1 MKKWWILQL
10 RLIAFMIDFA
20 LPTLIVSTVFSL
32 IVHDIMG
39 LPVTNTEVM
48 IWGYSLFISVM
59 LKDLGGNSLGKRI
72 TGFKVIS
79 VIGDEKPKI
88 TQLLVRNLFVF
99 FIIQHAVVVTFA
111 QIALAHSDLFGN
123 IKHLVDASASL
134 YRA

>member
-99 FIIQHAVVVTFA
+99 FIPFDAMMILLRSDHRK
-111 QIALAHSDLFGN
+111 IGDLLAKTTVIRTN
-123 IKHLVDASASL
+123 
-134 YRA
+134 

>member
-59 LKDLGGNSLGKRI
+59 LKDLSGNSLGKRI

-99 FIIQHAVVVTFA
+99 FIPFDAMMILLRSDHRK
-111 QIALAHSDLFGN
+111 IGDLLAKTTVIRTN
-123 IKHLVDASASL
+123 
-134 YRA
+134 

>member
-99 FIIQHAVVVTFA
+99 FIPFDAMMVLLRSDHRRIGDL
-111 QIALAHSDLFGN
+111 LAKTMVIRTN
-123 IKHLVDASASL
+123 
-134 YRA
+134 

>member
-99 FIIQHAVVVTFA
+99 FIPFDAMMVLLRIDHRR
-111 QIALAHSDLFGN
+111 IGDLLAKTTVIRTN
-123 IKHLVDASASL
+123 
-134 YRA
+134 

>member
-1 MKKWWILQL
+1 MKKLWILQL

-99 FIIQHAVVVTFA
+99 FIPFDAMMVLLRSDHRRIGDL
-111 QIALAHSDLFGN
+111 LAKTTVIRTN
-123 IKHLVDASASL
+123 
-134 YRA
+134 

>member
-1 MKKWWILQL
+1 MKKLWILQL

-99 FIIQHAVVVTFA
+99 FIPFDAMMVLLRSDHRRIGDL
-111 QIALAHSDLFGN
+111 LAKTSVIRTN
-123 IKHLVDASASL
+123 
-134 YRA
+134 

>member
-99 FIIQHAVVVTFA
+99 FIPFDAMMVLLRSDHRKIGDL
-111 QIALAHSDLFGN
+111 LAKTTVIRTN
-123 IKHLVDASASL
+123 
-134 YRA
+134 

>member
-99 FIIQHAVVVTFA
+99 FIPFDAMMVLLRRDHRKIGDL
-111 QIALAHSDLFGN
+111 LAKTTVIRTN
-123 IKHLVDASASL
+123 
-134 YRA
+134 

>member
-39 LPVTNTEVM
+39 LPFTNTEVM

-59 LKDLGGNSLGKRI
+59 LKDLSGNSLGKRI

-99 FIIQHAVVVTFA
+99 FIPFDAMMILLRSDHRK
-111 QIALAHSDLFGN
+111 IGDLLAKTTVIRTN
-123 IKHLVDASASL
+123 
-134 YRA
+134 

>member
-39 LPVTNTEVM
+39 LPVTNTEAM
-48 IWGYSLFISVM
+48 IWGYSLFISVI

-99 FIIQHAVVVTFA
+99 FIPFDAMMVLLRSDHRRIGDL
-111 QIALAHSDLFGN
+111 LAKTTVIRTN
-123 IKHLVDASASL
+123 
-134 YRA
+134 

>member
-99 FIIQHAVVVTFA
+99 FIPFDAMMVLLRSDHRRIGDL
-111 QIALAHSDLFGN
+111 LAKTTVIRTN
-123 IKHLVDASASL
+123 
-134 YRA
+134 

>member
-20 LPTLIVSTVFSL
+20 LPTLIVNTVFSL

-99 FIIQHAVVVTFA
+99 FIPFDAMMVLLRSDHRRIGDL
-111 QIALAHSDLFGN
+111 LAKTTVIRTN
-123 IKHLVDASASL
+123 
-134 YRA
+134 

>member
-48 IWGYSLFISVM
+48 IWGYSLFISVI

-99 FIIQHAVVVTFA
+99 FIPFDAMMVLLRSDHRRIGDL
-111 QIALAHSDLFGN
+111 LAKTTVIRTN
-123 IKHLVDASASL
+123 
-134 YRA
+134 

>member
-99 FIIQHAVVVTFA
+99 FIPFDAMMVLLRSDHKRIGDL
-111 QIALAHSDLFGN
+111 LAKTTVIRTN
-123 IKHLVDASASL
+123 
-134 YRA
+134 